1 MLNNNHLIPILIFS
15 CFLAASTGCSKPMDS
30 CSISSP
36 DSSIEINF
44 QLEKSSSG
52 TFIPVYSVKFKGT
65 PMIDP
70 SSLGMVLTA
79 WIRWAGMC
87 GTPWLQFN
95 NYEETAAQHTLYHF

>member
-70 SSLGMVLTA
+70 SSLGMVLNSLDTLG
-79 WIRWAGMC
+79 RYVRDS
-87 GTPWLQFN
+87 L
-95 NYEETAAQHTLYHF
+95 AAIQ